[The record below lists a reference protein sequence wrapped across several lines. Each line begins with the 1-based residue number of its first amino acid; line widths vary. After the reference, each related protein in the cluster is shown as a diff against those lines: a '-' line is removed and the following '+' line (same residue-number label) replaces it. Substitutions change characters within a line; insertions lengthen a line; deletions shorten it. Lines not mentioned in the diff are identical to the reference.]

1 MPPSPEKTRHCG
13 VKYNFRPLFGRSG
26 TKRHWDENGNAASD
40 ESESSEGEGDDDDES
55 VPTDYTDDASVKT
68 DLGGSDSDEES
79 VNDEGDALNSE
90 VDEDEDDD
98 LPKTK
103 EEMEQLV
110 NEACEAAVDEAN
122 TAAKIQAGA
131 DAIKYQKQL
140 NVEKNKTKALKTQK
154 NKLQKTVDDF
164 KLQAKKLQADLV
176 AAEKK

>member
-1 MPPSPEKTRHCG
+1 MIKESLDVDLFVGPK
-13 VKYNFRPLFGRSG
+13 PL
-26 TKRHWDENGNAASD
+26 
-40 ESESSEGEGDDDDES
+40 
-55 VPTDYTDDASVKT
+55 
-68 DLGGSDSDEES
+68 
-79 VNDEGDALNSE
+79 
-90 VDEDEDDD
+90 
-98 LPKTK
+98 TK
-103 EEMEQLV
+103 EEMEKLV

-164 KLQAKKLQADLV
+164 KLHAKKLQADLV